1 MTSQQVIEGKAKARA
16 NAELDLKMCANIN
29 LRFLL
34 RSSISTYLKAI
45 YLKKLRFTREW
56 YCARSFLSEVQ
67 IRSYF
72 TIEEVTLKL
81 KRQKQYG
88 RMKQLEKALS
98 RYSRAAHREVVAR
111 LFVLPREL
119 RDMIYDELWALD
131 SCKEK
136 LIDMLVSGDD
146 RNERRRGP
154 WTQRYPGK
162 FDCFLPSLAKQGFGG
177 RQVATEMLK
186 AFGKRDGTD
195 ITESSYSDHWSWS
208 AYRVSWK
215 KMHDLITVKM
225 FHSDV
230 TLYELLGNMGLVI
243 VFDCM
248 DKIDGNEGLERIGI
262 PGNFNA
268 ELRRCI
274 DALSSLRDQK
284 PRSITFGFEDET
296 IGVPSN
302 TTHLFR
308 SLSGPFHELR
318 QLGFDINVRCQTD
331 GYGRWAWDMSG
342 TYNTHSPHTD
352 NVDKWTLRNWSLNF
366 TRVNEQF
373 EEAHLMGETFVFNPN
388 GPLRGSF
395 RIKKH
400 VWEAMR
406 KELYRA
412 YPEIDNVVKWTKNE
426 RGEIW
431 MDCGCVRN
439 KHTCCPYYLC
449 YNHGGW
455 DVIEDGRWNNSCYI
469 CKGLVAPAL

>member
-1 MTSQQVIEGKAKARA
+1 MTSRQAIEGKAKARA
-16 NAELDLKMCANIN
+16 NAELDLKMCANSD
-29 LRFLL
+29 LRVLF
-34 RSSISTYLKAI
+34 RSSVSI
-45 YLKKLRFTREW
+45 YLKGPHLQPTPEW
-56 YCARSFLSEVQ
+56 FCAYYFLLEVQ
-67 IRSYF
+67 NRSYF
-72 TIEEVTLKL
+72 TIEEVTLRL

-88 RMKQLEKALS
+88 KLEELEKALS
-98 RYSRAAHREVVAR
+98 RYSRAAYREIVAR

-119 RDMIYDELWALD
+119 RDMIYDELWALH
-131 SCKEK
+131 SCKETFING
-136 LIDMLVSGDD
+136 LICGDD
-146 RNERRRGP
+146 RINRRREP

-162 FDCFLPSLAKQGFGG
+162 LDCFLPNLAKEWFGE
-177 RQVATEMLK
+177 REVATEMLK
-186 AFGKRDGTD
+186 AFGRRDGTD
-195 ITESSYSDHWSWS
+195 ITARGCSDSWSSYH
-208 AYRVSWK
+208 VSWK
-215 KMHDLITVKM
+215 KLNDLITVKM
-225 FHSDV
+225 FDSDV
-230 TLYELLGNMGLVI
+230 TLYELLGNTGLVI

-248 DKIDGNEGLERIGI
+248 DKIDGVEGLERIGI

-274 DALSSLRDQK
+274 DALSLLRNQK
-284 PRSITFGFEDET
+284 PRPITFGFEDET
-296 IGVPSN
+296 TGVPSN
-302 TTHLFR
+302 VTHLFR

-318 QLGFDINVRCQTD
+318 QLGFDINIRCQTN
-331 GYGRWAWDMSG
+331 GYFRYVWDMSG

-352 NVDKWTLRNWSLNF
+352 DVDKWTLRDWSLNF

-426 RGEIW
+426 KGEIW
-431 MDCGCVRN
+431 MDCGCAKE
-439 KHTCCPYYLC
+439 KHTCCPYYLS
-449 YNHGGW
+449 YKHGGW

-469 CKGLVAPAL
+469 CKGLVAPDL